1 MITLIVEAAV
11 RSFALTGVVWLGIA
25 AFRVNSPQI
34 EKMIWTTVLAGAMA
48 MPALLHWNL
57 APTLPVTSFAL
68 PSIGIQGIHI
78 DVPHHGR
85 ALIAIVYVTVSL
97 ALLIRFTVGVCRIWR
112 IQHRALPVRQAW
124 AHGADVRVASRL
136 SSPATF
142 GSTILLPACHTSWAD
157 SKRAVILAH
166 ERAHVRHRDSQIQ
179 WLAAVHACVFWFS
192 PLAWWLR
199 RHLAEL
205 AEHASDDVVLER
217 NADRAGYATVLLEM
231 AQERST
237 KWIAVSMANGCV
249 AKRIERILSEERSGR
264 TPARW
269 HRLLAIAS
277 VIPVIAL
284 AADATAIDPSNVQSV
299 PGETLFGMNTAYPHI
314 VSSPPLEEL
323 KKFYP
328 PAAARDGIDG
338 DVQITV
344 TLDEAGRATD
354 TLVLSE
360 TPAAMGFGA
369 AASELAH
376 VFKYSNA
383 TGRSASVTYRIKF
396 AMDRSDPSQS
406 AKSDTAESSPAP

>member
-11 RSFALTGVVWLGIA
+11 RSFALAVVVWLGIA

-57 APTLPVTSFAL
+57 APALPVTSFAL
-68 PSIGIQGIHI
+68 PSIGIQGIHV
-78 DVPHHGR
+78 DVPHYGR
-85 ALIAIVYVTVSL
+85 AIVAIVYATVSL
-97 ALLIRFTVGVCRIWR
+97 ALLLRFTVGVCRIWR
-112 IQHRALPVRQAW
+112 NRHGALPVRQAW
-124 AHGADVRVASRL
+124 THGADVRVAPRL

-157 SKRAVILAH
+157 SKRAIILTH

-179 WLAAVHACVFWFS
+179 WLAAVHACIFWFS

-199 RHLAEL
+199 RRLAEL
-205 AEHASDDVVLER
+205 AEHASDDVVL
-217 NADRAGYATVLLEM
+217 NGNTDRAGYATVLLEV
-231 AQERST
+231 AQARPT
-237 KWIAVSMANGCV
+237 TWIAVSMANGSV
-249 AKRIERILSEERSGR
+249 AKRIERILSEECAGKG
-264 TPARW
+264 PKRW
-269 HRLLAIAS
+269 HRVLAVAS

-284 AADATAIDPSNVQSV
+284 AADVAALDTSHDSGVRTENP
-299 PGETLFGMNTAYPHI
+299 FGMNAAYPRI

-328 PAAARDGIDG
+328 PAAVRDGIDG

-360 TPAAMGFGA
+360 TPLGMGFGA

-376 VFKYSNA
+376 VFKYENA
-383 TGRSASVTYRIKF
+383 TGHSANVTYHVKF
-396 AMDRSDPSQS
+396 ALDRSVPSQS
-406 AKSDTAESSPAP
+406 AKSNTAESSPAP

>member
-11 RSFALTGVVWLGIA
+11 RSFVLAVVVWLGIA
-25 AFRVNSPQI
+25 AFRVNSAQI

-48 MPALLHWNL
+48 MPVLLHWNL
-57 APTLPVTSFAL
+57 APALPATSFAL
-68 PSIGIQGIHI
+68 PSIGIQGFHV
-78 DVPHHGR
+78 DVPHYGR
-85 ALIAIVYVTVSL
+85 AIIAIVYAIVSL

-112 IQHRALPVRQAW
+112 IRHGAVPVRQAW
-124 AHGADVRVASRL
+124 THGADVRVASRL

-142 GSTILLPACHTSWAD
+142 GSTILLPACHTAWAD

-166 ERAHVRHRDSQIQ
+166 ERAHVRHRDSHIQ
-179 WLAAVHACVFWFS
+179 WLAAVHACIFWFS

-205 AEHASDDVVLER
+205 AEHASDDVVL
-217 NADRAGYATVLLEM
+217 NGNTDRAGYATVLLEV
-231 AQERST
+231 AQARPT
-237 KWIAVSMANGCV
+237 NWIAVSMANGCL
-249 AKRIERILSEERSGR
+249 AKRIERILSEERSGKI
-264 TPARW
+264 PARW
-269 HRLLAIAS
+269 RRLLAIAS
-277 VIPVIAL
+277 VIPMIAL
-284 AADATAIDPSNVQSV
+284 AADATAIDPSNAQSV
-299 PGETLFGMNTAYPHI
+299 PDETLFGMNTAYPHI

-360 TPAAMGFGA
+360 TPAGIGFGA

-383 TGRSASVTYRIKF
+383 TGRSASVTYRVKF
-396 AMDRSDPSQS
+396 ALDRSVTSQS
-406 AKSDTAESSPAP
+406 AKSDTAESPPAP

>member
-1 MITLIVEAAV
+1 MIPLIVEAAV
-11 RSFALTGVVWLGIA
+11 RSFALAVVVWLGIA

-34 EKMIWTTVLAGAMA
+34 EKMIWTTVLAGAIA

-57 APTLPVTSFAL
+57 APALPIASFAL
-68 PSIGIQGIHI
+68 PSIGIQGMHV
-78 DVPHHGR
+78 DVPHYGR

-97 ALLIRFTVGVCRIWR
+97 ALLIRFSVGVCRIWR
-112 IQHRALPVRQAW
+112 IRHGALRVRQPW
-124 AHGADVRVASRL
+124 TQGADVRLASRL

-142 GSTILLPACHTSWAD
+142 GSTILLPACHTSWTD

-179 WLAAVHACVFWFS
+179 WLAALHACVFWFS

-199 RHLAEL
+199 RQLAEL
-205 AEHASDDVVLER
+205 AEHASDDVVL
-217 NADRAGYATVLLEM
+217 NGNTDRAGYATVLLEV
-231 AQERST
+231 AQARPT
-237 KWIAVSMANGCV
+237 NWIAVSMANSCV
-249 AKRIERILSEERSGR
+249 AKRIERILSEKCAGR
-264 TPARW
+264 VSARW
-269 HRLLAIAS
+269 HLALAVAS

-284 AADATAIDPSNVQSV
+284 AANATALDTPRAQGV
-299 PGETLFGMNTAYPHI
+299 PETLFGMNTADPHI

-328 PAAARDGIDG
+328 PAAVRDGIDG

-360 TPAAMGFGA
+360 TPLGMGFGA
-369 AASELAH
+369 AASELSH
-376 VFKYSNA
+376 VFKYSNP
-383 TGRSASVTYRIKF
+383 TGRSASITYRIKF
-396 AMDRSDPSQS
+396 ALDRSVPSQS
-406 AKSDTAESSPAP
+406 AKSDTAETSSAP

>member
-1 MITLIVEAAV
+1 
-11 RSFALTGVVWLGIA
+11 
-25 AFRVNSPQI
+25 
-34 EKMIWTTVLAGAMA
+34 
-48 MPALLHWNL
+48 
-57 APTLPVTSFAL
+57 
-68 PSIGIQGIHI
+68 
-78 DVPHHGR
+78 
-85 ALIAIVYVTVSL
+85 
-97 ALLIRFTVGVCRIWR
+97 
-112 IQHRALPVRQAW
+112 
-124 AHGADVRVASRL
+124 
-136 SSPATF
+136 
-142 GSTILLPACHTSWAD
+142 
-157 SKRAVILAH
+157 
-166 ERAHVRHRDSQIQ
+166 
-179 WLAAVHACVFWFS
+179 
-192 PLAWWLR
+192 LAWWLR

-217 NADRAGYATVLLEM
+217 NADRAGYATVLLEV

-264 TPARW
+264 IPARW

-284 AADATAIDPSNVQSV
+284 AADATAIDPLNAQNV
-299 PGETLFGMNTAYPHI
+299 PGESLFGMSTAYPHI

-323 KKFYP
+323 KKYYP

-396 AMDRSDPSQS
+396 ALDRSVPSQS

>member
-1 MITLIVEAAV
+1 MIPLIAEAAV
-11 RSFALTGVVWLGIA
+11 RSAVLAVVVWLGIA
-25 AFRVNSPQI
+25 AFRVNSAQI

-48 MPALLHWNL
+48 MPVLVHWNL
-57 APTLPVTSFAL
+57 APAFPATSFAL
-68 PSIGIQGIHI
+68 PSIAIQGFHVG
-78 DVPHHGR
+78 VPHYGR
-85 ALIAIVYVTVSL
+85 AIIAIVYATVSL

-112 IQHRALPVRQAW
+112 IRHKALPVRQAW
-124 AHGADVRVASRL
+124 THGADVRIASRL

-142 GSTILLPACHTSWAD
+142 GSTILLPTCHTSWAD
-157 SKRAVILAH
+157 SKRAVILTH

-179 WLAAVHACVFWFS
+179 WLAAVHACIFWFS

-205 AEHASDDVVLER
+205 AEHASDDVVL
-217 NADRAGYATVLLEM
+217 NGNTDRAGYATVLLEV
-231 AQERST
+231 AQTRPT
-237 KWIAVSMANGCV
+237 KWITVSMANGCV

-264 TPARW
+264 IPARW

-284 AADATAIDPSNVQSV
+284 AADATAIDPSNAQST
-299 PGETLFGMNTAYPHI
+299 PGGTLFGMNTAYPHI

-328 PAAARDGIDG
+328 PAAMRDGIDG

-369 AASELAH
+369 AASQLAH
-376 VFKYSNA
+376 VFKYSNG

-396 AMDRSDPSQS
+396 ALDRPFPSQS
-406 AKSDTAESSPAP
+406 AKSDTAESASVP